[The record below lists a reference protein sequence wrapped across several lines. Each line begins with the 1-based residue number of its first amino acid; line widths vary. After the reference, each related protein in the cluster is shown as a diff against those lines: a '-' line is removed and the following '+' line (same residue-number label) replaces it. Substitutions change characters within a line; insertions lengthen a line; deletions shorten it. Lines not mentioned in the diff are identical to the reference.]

1 MLKWL
6 GSVDMQRTAVEIKQ
20 VKVGFKMKFRTGCRF
35 INLVASVNHSVLQSM
50 DGMEFS
56 IFEPVSL

>member
-6 GSVDMQRTAVEIKQ
+6 GSLDMQRTAVEIKQ
-20 VKVGFKMKFRTGCRF
+20 VKVGFKRKFRTGCRV

-56 IFEPVSL
+56 IFEPVRL